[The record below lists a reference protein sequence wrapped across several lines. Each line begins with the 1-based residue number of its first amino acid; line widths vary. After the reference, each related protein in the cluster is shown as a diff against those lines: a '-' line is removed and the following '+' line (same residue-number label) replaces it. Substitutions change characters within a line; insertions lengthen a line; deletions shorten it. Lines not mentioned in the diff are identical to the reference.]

1 MFLKIKRKKMKKL
14 VFLVCFM
21 SVFSFMACGNK
32 TETNASA
39 NDSVAVD
46 SLDSITVDSMNVS
59 K

>member
-1 MFLKIKRKKMKKL
+1 MKKL